1 MVRIYRRLASMFSL
15 TSRERIWIVLAA
27 LAVVLGAGVRH
38 WRDLRLSRD
47 LAQQS
52 PPPAAVSAAR

>member
-1 MVRIYRRLASMFSL
+1 MFSL
-15 TSRERIWIVLAA
+15 TPRERMWIVLAA

-38 WRDLRLSRD
+38 WRDVRLSRD

-52 PPPAAVSAAR
+52 PPPATAPAAR